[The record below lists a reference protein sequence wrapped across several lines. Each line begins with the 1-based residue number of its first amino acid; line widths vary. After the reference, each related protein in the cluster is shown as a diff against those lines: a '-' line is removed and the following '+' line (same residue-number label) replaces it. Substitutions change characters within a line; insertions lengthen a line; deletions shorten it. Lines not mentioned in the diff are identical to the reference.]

1 MTPICACGKEVSP
14 EKLAQIKKAFNEREN
29 DMPDYLQEFRDKLRH
44 LCEPATHANQPRV
57 IDWKYQVTK
66 EGMDHISKELEVLIT
81 RIHTEAYAEG
91 YARAVEDIEK
101 IVKETKW
108 DEYWTKGTCGEEGRM
123 HNRDVEVVLGQL
135 QSLKHK

>member
-29 DMPDYLQEFRDKLRH
+29 DMLNQILKEFR
-44 LCEPATHANQPRV
+44 ETFTTQ
-57 IDWKYQVTK
+57 
-66 EGMDHISKELEVLIT
+66 EGYWRSSEGTFEKHEAFIT
-81 RIHTEAYAEG
+81 RIHTEAYAAG
-91 YARAVEDIEK
+91 YKKAVEDAEV